1 MKKIILIISLIIST
15 LFVKA
20 QDYVL
25 YGMTQYSLFS
35 YDITTGMYSVCDNV
49 SNPVYSSLMQA
60 SNGLLYGLE
69 NESLFS
75 FDPKTNNLNVV
86 YTFAGGVFGQSPGG
100 KPLQAKD
107 GYLYGMTTMGGVANN
122 GVIYRFDPLSG
133 KDTTL
138 LEFNS
143 KNGSEPEGYFMQD
156 SISGL
161 LYAMTEQGGISTSSS
176 DGVLLSFDPKTYK
189 DSVIMSFIP
198 KSGNRPEGSVMQA
211 KNRIIY
217 GMCGS
222 GGKNNDGTL
231 FSYDPVSGK
240 ETLLLN
246 FNDTNGAV
254 PFYGVLLE
262 ASNGLLYGMTP
273 NGGKLNGGYGD
284 GVIFAYNAFTGKD
297 SVVYEF
303 DSIHGAQ
310 PYGSLIEDT
319 ANGLFYGLTELG
331 GYYNAGVL
339 FSFDPK
345 TGKDSVLV
353 NFKVGAG
360 APLGELLLLRI
371 NPPAGIDELA
381 SNNSG
386 MQVFPSPF
394 NTSTTIVFSE
404 AGKHYLELDDITGRQ
419 LEEIECN
426 GKQYELQRNNLA
438 PGIYFIKAFDQEHD
452 YLVTTKIVVE

>member
-1 MKKIILIISLIIST
+1 
-15 LFVKA
+15 
-20 QDYVL
+20 
-25 YGMTQYSLFS
+25 
-35 YDITTGMYSVCDNV
+35 
-49 SNPVYSSLMQA
+49 SSLMQA

-107 GYLYGMTTMGGVANN
+107 GYLYGMTTIGGVADN
-122 GVIYRFDPLSG
+122 GVIYRFDPVSG

-143 KNGSEPEGYFMQD
+143 KDGSQPEGYFMQD
-156 SISGL
+156 TISGL
-161 LYAMTEQGGISTSSS
+161 LYAMTEQGGIGTSSS
-176 DGVLLSFDPKTYK
+176 DGVLFSFDPKTYK
-189 DSVIMSFIP
+189 DSVIKSFVP

-222 GGKNNDGTL
+222 GGKYNDGTL
-231 FSYDPVSGK
+231 FSYDPISGK
-240 ETLLLN
+240 ESLLLN

-254 PFYGVLLE
+254 PFYGVMLE

-284 GVIFAYNAFTGKD
+284 GVIFAYNTSTGKD
-297 SVVYEF
+297 SVIYEF

-331 GYYNAGVL
+331 GAHNAGVI

-353 NFKVGAG
+353 DFVMGG
-360 APLGELLLLRI
+360 PLGELLLLRI
-371 NPPAGIDELA
+371 NPPAGINELSA
-381 SNNSG
+381 NKVSL
-386 MQVFPSPF
+386 QIFPNPF
-394 NTSTTIVFSE
+394 YTSTTIVFAE
-404 AGKHYLELDDITGRQ
+404 TGKHYLEVDDITGRQ
-419 LEEIECN
+419 LEAIECT

-438 PGIYFIKAFDQEHD
+438 PGIYFIKAFDQEHN
-452 YLVTTKIVVE
+452 YVATSKIVIE